1 MVTAA
6 KSPVER
12 IAPGRDITMV
22 PGVLL
27 PFTSAFRVWA
37 VESPQIRSVDA
48 NPAGAADSVILILPV
63 IPILPA
69 ADILI
74 LLPNLVEP
82 PVALSVIAILP
93 LVAPFSVMLP
103 ATPDDPSVSAP
114 VDSDALAEVAEV
126 ACDPPP
132 MTNAPDGND
141 AALVTHVAHAGVAVA
156 LVRLMLA
163 GVP

>member
-37 VESPQIRSVDA
+37 VESPQIKSVDA
-48 NPAGAADSVILILPV
+48 NPAGAADSVILILP
-63 IPILPA
+63 A
-69 ADILI
+69 AATAT

-82 PVALSVIAILP
+82 PVALSVIAMLP
-93 LVAPFSVMLP
+93 LVAPFSVTLP
-103 ATPDDPSVSAP
+103 ATPDDPRVSAP
-114 VDSDALAEVAEV
+114 VDSEQFALVAEI
-126 ACDPPP
+126 A
-132 MTNAPDGND
+132 
-141 AALVTHVAHAGVAVA
+141 
-156 LVRLMLA
+156 
-163 GVP
+163 

>member
-22 PGVLL
+22 PGLLL

-37 VESPQIRSVDA
+37 VESPQIRSADA
-48 NPAGAADSVILILPV
+48 IPAGAADSLKEILPAV
-63 IPILPA
+63 PILPA

-74 LLPNLVEP
+74 LLPNLVVP
-82 PVALSVIAILP
+82 FVALSVIAILP

-114 VDSDALAEVAEV
+114 VDSEQLFVVAE
-126 ACDPPP
+126 
-132 MTNAPDGND
+132 
-141 AALVTHVAHAGVAVA
+141 AA
-156 LVRLMLA
+156 
-163 GVP
+163 